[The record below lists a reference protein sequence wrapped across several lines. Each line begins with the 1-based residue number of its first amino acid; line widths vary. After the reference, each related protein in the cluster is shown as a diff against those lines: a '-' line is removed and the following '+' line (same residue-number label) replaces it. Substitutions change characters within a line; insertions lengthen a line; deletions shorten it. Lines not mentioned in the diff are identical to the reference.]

1 MEWETKFQGHL
12 TSFCFIYNLYEKE
25 PNIYINKIDY
35 FIYWLVGYIINL
47 LVRPLLY

>member
-25 PNIYINKIDY
+25 PNIYQQDWFKY
-35 FIYWLVGYIINL
+35 KLIISFTD
-47 LVRPLLY
+47 